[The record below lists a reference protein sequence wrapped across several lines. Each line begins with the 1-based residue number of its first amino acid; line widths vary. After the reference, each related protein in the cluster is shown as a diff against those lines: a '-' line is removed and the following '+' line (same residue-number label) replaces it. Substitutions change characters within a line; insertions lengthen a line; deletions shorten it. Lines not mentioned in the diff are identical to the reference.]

1 VLTWPADLP
10 SLAELWSDRSQN
22 EILIEGEWVIPIFNQ
37 FSLQLGQR
45 VFQEE
50 GETYAVIARPIL
62 PHETP
67 DSFGFLPAPPRY
79 YTPVLNCDG
88 QPTFISQT
96 ATPTLTSPAARLSG
110 QGRIVFVSGAYKDQ
124 EIFMSEADGSN
135 RFRLTNNLFADYD
148 PVWSPD
154 GQRIAFVSER
164 GGNQDIFV
172 MNADGRNLTQLT
184 NHENNDYSPTWSP
197 DGTKI
202 AFVSEREGSWTK
214 SEIFVMNPDGSG
226 QERLTENQIRETH
239 PVWSPDGR
247 KIALVMTLGV
257 QSEKLAV
264 LYLESGMIE
273 ELMPESVRTISR
285 PAWSPDSWQIAIAI
299 SNVREEV
306 IIRAVDLEGEEIQ
319 NVVVPTLQF
328 LSSLDWSADGSHI
341 VFSAK
346 EPMEGGDEPYISDN
360 HPYSGNWG
368 IFAVDLT
375 TELIIQITYT
385 EQIEVSPSWWP

>member
-1 VLTWPADLP
+1 
-10 SLAELWSDRSQN
+10 
-22 EILIEGEWVIPIFNQ
+22 
-37 FSLQLGQR
+37 
-45 VFQEE
+45 
-50 GETYAVIARPIL
+50 
-62 PHETP
+62 
-67 DSFGFLPAPPRY
+67 
-79 YTPVLNCDG
+79 
-88 QPTFISQT
+88 
-96 ATPTLTSPAARLSG
+96 
-110 QGRIVFVSGAYKDQ
+110 
-124 EIFMSEADGSN
+124 
-135 RFRLTNNLFADYD
+135 
-148 PVWSPD
+148 
-154 GQRIAFVSER
+154 
-164 GGNQDIFV
+164 
-172 MNADGRNLTQLT
+172 
-184 NHENNDYSPTWSP
+184 
-197 DGTKI
+197 
-202 AFVSEREGSWTK
+202 
-214 SEIFVMNPDGSG
+214 
-226 QERLTENQIRETH
+226 
-239 PVWSPDGR
+239 
-247 KIALVMTLGV
+247 MTLGV

-328 LSSLDWSADGSHI
+328 LSSLDWSTDGSHI